1 MVVAH
6 VSVVAGTG
14 GVAADDGRA
23 GQVERGIVVRVN
35 AAAGSGGGAAQI
47 EVVSGGSVGYI
58 PVLSGGMCY
67 RFTDPLVALSIGAVV
82 SSLQE
87 TDILFTAGAAVS
99 PPVSVTV
106 NFAKGSSYEWVDDDD
121 GGHDETTPIYGSIT
135 LTSSGTGYACIVPSS
150 QGWYEEYCDDDDT
163 TCSSYL
169 SAGSFTCTSAGGKWV
184 ISAHNVTQVC
194 YDEWLE
200 YDEESGDDVISSG
213 TSTRTVNGL
222 IASSTDNMT
231 TWAINNAVTIRYCHW
246 DGDAWDWQDGDS
258 PAEEIVASG
267 TVTPCDVVL
276 PSGALLVNSSAITVE
291 SGHRYEMNVK
301 HGAIVTG
308 EIMEASNE

>member
-1 MVVAH
+1 MGSPYFDWVL
-6 VSVVAGTG
+6 GEWL
-14 GVAADDGRA
+14 
-23 GQVERGIVVRVN
+23 ERD
-35 AAAGSGGGAAQI
+35 AAAGSGGGGADMV

-67 RFTDPLVALSIGAVV
+67 RFTDPLVALSVGSIT
-82 SSLQE
+82 SSLDE
-87 TDILFTAGAAVS
+87 TDILFTAGAIVS

-106 NFAKGSSYEWVDDDD
+106 AFVKGSSYSWVDDDD
-121 GGHDETTPIYGSIT
+121 GGHYETTPFYESIT
-135 LTSSGTGYACIVPSS
+135 LASSGTGYAYAVPAS
-150 QGWYEEYCDDDDT
+150 QGWYEEYNEGDDY

-169 SAGSFTCTSAGGKWV
+169 SGGSFTCSSAGGKWV

-194 YDEWLE
+194 YDEWRE
-200 YDEESGDDVISSG
+200 YDEETEEEDVYNST
-213 TSTRTVNGL
+213 TSRTVNGL

-231 TWAINNAVTIRYCHW
+231 TWSINNAVTIRYCHW
-246 DGDAWDWQDGDS
+246 DGENGDWQDDNSLASEIGA
-258 PAEEIVASG
+258 PA

-276 PSGALLVNSSAITVE
+276 PSGALLVNSSAVTVE
-291 SGHRYEMNVK
+291 SGHRYEMNLK